1 LTLSG
6 SLEKEQLR
14 RTKMTKNTM
23 TNNYRIPADQLQ
35 NLEIDRNGRVAP
47 RLHDLEP
54 LKNTLLSVLYPGIK
68 VASVNVP
75 AEPLD
80 DYEESQVENALARL
94 VWNGIHYKLVGA
106 SGSAKK
112 GKFYFVDHKHSRA
125 IAERFQHWP
134 QAAIV
139 YFGILISPCKVMM
152 EEPEARV
159 LVVPD
164 SKLGTNDCRGWIR
177 RSLFQRLQEK
187 HDDEILSFQ
196 MERLRRERHRES
208 GGEYLDEY
216 EESVLLTDAKREI
229 AGKRLAEGRFYQFRM
244 AFANT
249 QAKGAFKIM
258 EDDVA
263 DALEAD
269 FVLPESAV
277 KPGLKIP
284 LVTYSI
290 FGLGRRFRG
299 HTVVGI
305 REVSRQLEFES
316 SYTLLEHAPEDSI
329 QLEILPQAM
338 KQVAKLSEAVGEG
351 RYEDLLEILG
361 HHPDRSLP
369 DGDGPDS
376 EAFRV
381 VEGLLLA
388 DASGEIVRHPYVNNQ
403 LNKLLARWAF
413 KAATGG
419 GFRLPAFA
427 LMDDGYLF
435 LKDGQVF
442 SGSDWI
448 PEHKAIVP
456 LTSKRGLCVRY
467 PIRMVD
473 DLLPFGNLSDEE
485 ITARLNIDLCR
496 RSCTLTDLEIREL
509 VQRQLRLEGTYVLH
523 SETAKKNGGD
533 FDFDWVCVVEEDRFA
548 RFVKDRFSRGLGQQQ
563 GKNKANKARDPW
575 FNLEHVAMK
584 ARGNHIGSITDLMTS
599 CRAAGHAELAAQLS
613 KELQNALDSLKWQV
627 QPDLTLVAEIR
638 QQIHQAPWLRHKNER
653 RVSDL
658 PLHLEVEKT
667 DRVGHLYNHVRKQI
681 EDLLINKAPIEA
693 FKALVVGEQVSREM
707 LEDCR
712 FVNRVYAA
720 MVGKIAE
727 RRVQLKEQLEKAKAE
742 WDRVRQ
748 STDKE
753 LRRQKLF
760 TVNQA
765 YGACRGDEER
775 GRYEMKAV
783 LAFIRIWAQNK
794 AENRMG
800 WLQALNR
807 IVCTGQRSSGSIL
820 FLAFPQELILKLAE
834 RTGGKPVRV
843 HVPRL
848 YDGLVRTDSSGR
860 TFLVDPLK
868 GGGQKHTFLFKYS
881 DGKILL
887 DDNKAKQDQPEAS
900 SESLAVDK
908 ADGGAVPAAIVDE
921 AAEFLPTTFSDEDSN
936 DVSWVM

>member
-1 LTLSG
+1 
-6 SLEKEQLR
+6 
-14 RTKMTKNTM
+14 MTKNTT

-80 DYEESQVENALARL
+80 DYEEAQVENALARL
-94 VWNGIHYKLVGA
+94 VWNGVHYKLVGA

-112 GKFYFVDHKHSRA
+112 GKFYFVDREHSRA

-139 YFGILISPCKVMM
+139 YFGILVSPCKVMM

-164 SKLGTNDCRGWIR
+164 RRLGTNDCRGWIR
-177 RSLFQRLQEK
+177 RSAFQRLQQK
-187 HDDEILSFQ
+187 HDDEILSYQ
-196 MERLRRERHRES
+196 IERLRREHHAGARDED
-208 GGEYLDEY
+208 LDEQQR
-216 EESVLLTDAKREI
+216 SLLLEGAKREI

-244 AFANT
+244 AFAET

-263 DALEAD
+263 DALEVD

-284 LVTYSI
+284 AVMYSI
-290 FGLGRRFRG
+290 FGPGRRFRG
-299 HTVVGI
+299 DVVVGI

-316 SYTLLEHAPEDSI
+316 SYTLVEHAPEDSI

-369 DGDGPDS
+369 GGVEPDN
-376 EAFRV
+376 EEFRV

-435 LKDGQVF
+435 LKDGQVVA
-442 SGSDWI
+442 GSDWI

-456 LTSKRGLCVRY
+456 LASKHGLCVRY

-485 ITARLNIDLCR
+485 IVAQLNNDLCR
-496 RSCTLTDLEIREL
+496 RNCTLTDSEIRDL

-533 FDFDWVCVVEEDRFA
+533 FDFDWVCVVEEDRFP

-563 GKNKANKARDPW
+563 GKNKANKAKDPW

-599 CRAAGHAELAAQLS
+599 CRAVGQEELAAQLA

-627 QPDLTLVAEIR
+627 QPDLKLVAEIR
-638 QQIHQAPWLRHKNER
+638 QQVRQAPWLRYKNER

-720 MVGKIAE
+720 MVGKMAE
-727 RRVQLKEQLEKAKAE
+727 RREQLKEQLEKAKAE
-742 WDRVRQ
+742 WETIRQ
-748 STDKE
+748 SSDKE

-760 TVNQA
+760 AMNQA

-843 HVPRL
+843 HVAKL
-848 YDGLVRTDSSGR
+848 HDGLVRTDSAGR
-860 TFLVDPLK
+860 AFLVDPLT
-868 GGGQKHTFLFKYS
+868 GGGQKHTFLFKYR

-887 DDNKAKQDQPEAS
+887 DDDKTEHAEGETSTESCAESETAEA
-900 SESLAVDK
+900 AI
-908 ADGGAVPAAIVDE
+908 PAAVVDE
-921 AAEFLPTTFSDEDSN
+921 AVEFNPGAFSDEDAS
-936 DVSWVM
+936 DAPWVM

>member
-1 LTLSG
+1 
-6 SLEKEQLR
+6 
-14 RTKMTKNTM
+14 MTKNTT
-23 TNNYRIPADQLQ
+23 TNNYSIPADQLQ

-80 DYEESQVENALARL
+80 DYEEAQVENAMARL
-94 VWNGIHYKLVGA
+94 VWNGTHYKLVGA

-112 GKFYFVDHKHSRA
+112 GKFYFVDREHSRA

-139 YFGILISPCKVMM
+139 YFGILVSPCKVMM

-164 SKLGTNDCRGWIR
+164 RKLGTNDCRGWIR
-177 RSLFQRLQEK
+177 RSVFQRLQQK
-187 HDDEILSFQ
+187 HDDEILSAQ
-196 MERLRRERHRES
+196 IERLRRERY
-208 GGEYLDEY
+208 GKAGDEDRDQT
-216 EESVLLTDAKREI
+216 EELVLLQDAKREVVV
-229 AGKRLAEGRFYQFRM
+229 KRLVEGRFYQFRM
-244 AFANT
+244 AFADT

-258 EDDVA
+258 EDDVS

-284 LVTYSI
+284 AVVYSI
-290 FGLGRRFRG
+290 FGPGRRFRG
-299 HTVVGI
+299 HTVVGV

-316 SYTLLEHAPEDSI
+316 SYTLVEHAPEDSI

-338 KQVAKLSEAVGEG
+338 KQVAKLSEAVGQG

-369 DGDGPDS
+369 EGVEPDN
-376 EAFRV
+376 EEFRV

-435 LKDGQVF
+435 LKNGQVVW
-442 SGSDWI
+442 GSDWI

-456 LTSKRGLCVRY
+456 LASKHGLCVRY

-485 ITARLNIDLCR
+485 IVVQLNNDLCR
-496 RSCTLTDLEIREL
+496 RNCTLTDSETREL

-533 FDFDWVCVVEEDRFA
+533 FDFDWVCVVEEDRFP
-548 RFVKDRFSRGLGQQQ
+548 RFVKDRFSLGLGQQQ
-563 GKNKANKARDPW
+563 GKNKANKAKDPW

-599 CRAAGHAELAAQLS
+599 CRAVGQEELAAQLA

-627 QPDLTLVAEIR
+627 QPDLKLVAEIR
-638 QQIHQAPWLRHKNER
+638 QQVRQAPWLRYKNER
-653 RVSDL
+653 RCSDL

-720 MVGKIAE
+720 MVGKIAA
-727 RRVQLKEQLEKAKAE
+727 RREQLKEELEKAKAE
-742 WDRVRQ
+742 WETIRQ
-748 STDKE
+748 SSNKE
-753 LRRQKLF
+753 LRRQTLF
-760 TVNQA
+760 AMNQA

-807 IVCTGQRSSGSIL
+807 IVCNGQRSSGSIL

-868 GGGQKHTFLFKYS
+868 GGGQKHTFLFKYR

-887 DDNKAKQDQPEAS
+887 DDDKPEQPKAETSTESCAESETVEA
-900 SESLAVDK
+900 AI
-908 ADGGAVPAAIVDE
+908 PASIVDE
-921 AAEFLPTTFSDEDSN
+921 AVEFNPGAFSDEDAN
-936 DVSWVM
+936 DASWVM

>member
-1 LTLSG
+1 
-6 SLEKEQLR
+6 
-14 RTKMTKNTM
+14 MTKNTT

-75 AEPLD
+75 TEPLD
-80 DYEESQVENALARL
+80 DYEEAQVEDAMARL
-94 VWNGIHYKLVGA
+94 VWNGTHYKLVGA

-112 GKFYFVDHKHSRA
+112 GKFYFVDREHSGA

-139 YFGILISPCKVMM
+139 YFGILVSPCKVMM
-152 EEPEARV
+152 EEPDARV

-164 SKLGTNDCRGWIR
+164 RKLGTNDCRGWIR
-177 RSLFQRLQEK
+177 RSVFRRLQQK
-187 HDDEILSFQ
+187 HDDEILSHQ
-196 MERLRRERHRES
+196 MERLRRERHPGARDED
-208 GGEYLDEY
+208 LDDKQR
-216 EESVLLTDAKREI
+216 SILLEDAKREI
-229 AGKRLAEGRFYQFRM
+229 AGKRLPEGRFYQFRM
-244 AFANT
+244 AFAET

-263 DALEAD
+263 DALEVD

-277 KPGLKIP
+277 KPGLKMP
-284 LVTYSI
+284 AVVYSI
-290 FGLGRRFRG
+290 IGPGRRFRG
-299 HTVVGI
+299 MTVTGV
-305 REVSRQLEFES
+305 REFSRQLEFES
-316 SYTLLEHAPEDSI
+316 SYTLVEHAPEDSI
-329 QLEILPQAM
+329 QLEILPLAM
-338 KQVAKLSEAVGEG
+338 KQVGKLSEAVGEG

-361 HHPDRSLP
+361 HHPDKALP
-369 DGDGPDS
+369 DGVESDS
-376 EAFRV
+376 EEFRV

-442 SGSDWI
+442 SGADWI

-456 LTSKRGLCVRY
+456 LSSKHGLCVRY

-473 DLLPFGNLSDEE
+473 DLLPFGNLSSDE
-485 ITARLNIDLCR
+485 IAAQLHSDLCR
-496 RSCTLTDLEIREL
+496 SNCTLNELETRDL
-509 VQRQLRLEGTYVLH
+509 VQRQLRLEGTYVLQ

-533 FDFDWVCVVEEDRFA
+533 FDFDWVCVVEEDRFP
-548 RFVKDRFSRGLGQQQ
+548 RFVKDRFSRGLGQQP
-563 GKNKANKARDPW
+563 GKNKASKARDPW

-599 CRAAGHAELAAQLS
+599 CRAAGHEELAAELAL
-613 KELQNALDSLKWQV
+613 ELQNALDSLKWQV
-627 QPDLTLVAEIR
+627 QPDLKLVADIR
-638 QQIHQAPWLRHKNER
+638 QQVRQAPWLRHKNER

-658 PLHLEVEKT
+658 PIHLEVENT
-667 DRVGHLYNHVRKQI
+667 DRVGYLYNHVRKQI

-693 FKALVVGEQVSREM
+693 FKALVVGEQVTREM

-727 RRVQLKEQLEKAKAE
+727 RREQVKEQLEKGRAE
-742 WDRVRQ
+742 WDTVRQ
-748 STDKE
+748 SSDKE

-760 TVNQA
+760 AMNQA
-765 YGACRGDEER
+765 YGVCHADEER
-775 GRYEMKAV
+775 GRYEMKAI

-794 AENRMG
+794 SENRMG

-807 IVCTGQRSSGSIL
+807 IVCNGQRSSGSIL

-834 RTGGKPVRV
+834 RTGGRPVRV
-843 HVPRL
+843 HIPRL

-868 GGGQKHTFLFKYS
+868 GGGQKHTFLFKYR
-881 DGKILL
+881 DGNILL
-887 DDNKAKQDQPEAS
+887 DDDKPEQIPVEAS
-900 SESLAVDK
+900 TKPCAESEIAV
-908 ADGGAVPAAIVDE
+908 AAITAATVDE
-921 AAEFLPTTFSDEDSN
+921 AVEFDPSTFTDEDAS
-936 DVSWVM
+936 DAVWVM

>member
-1 LTLSG
+1 MT
-6 SLEKEQLR
+6 
-14 RTKMTKNTM
+14 TKNTK
-23 TNNYRIPADQLQ
+23 TNRYRIPADQIQ
-35 NLEIDRNGRVAP
+35 NLEIDRNGRIAP

-54 LKNTLLSVLYPGIK
+54 LENTLLSVLYPGIK

-94 VWNGIHYKLVGA
+94 DFKGVHYKLVGA

-112 GKFYFVDHKHSRA
+112 GKFYFVDQEHSRM

-139 YFGILISPCKVMM
+139 YFGILVSPCKVMM
-152 EEPEARV
+152 EAPDSRV

-164 SKLGTNDCRGWIR
+164 RKLGTNDCRGWIR

-187 HDDEILSFQ
+187 HDDELLSLQFD
-196 MERLRRERHRES
+196 RLRRERHGTVRDED
-208 GGEYLDEY
+208 LDGQQR
-216 EESVLLTDAKREI
+216 SILLHDAKREI
-229 AGKRLAEGRFYQFRM
+229 SWKRLPEGRFYQFRM
-244 AFANT
+244 AFGNT

-258 EDDVA
+258 EDDVS

-284 LVTYSI
+284 AVMYSI
-290 FGLGRRFRG
+290 IGPGRRFAG
-299 HTVVGI
+299 NVSIGI

-316 SYTLLEHAPEDSI
+316 SYTLVEHAPEDSI

-338 KQVAKLSEAVGEG
+338 KQVARLSEAVGQG
-351 RYEDLLEILG
+351 RYEELLELLGRHPDKVSADLL
-361 HHPDRSLP
+361 DQ
-369 DGDGPDS
+369 DGS
-376 EAFRV
+376 EEFRI

-413 KAATGG
+413 KTATGG

-435 LKDGQVF
+435 LKEGQMF

-448 PEHKAIVP
+448 PEHRAIVP
-456 LTSKRGLCVRY
+456 LASKSGLCVRY

-473 DLLPFGNLSDEE
+473 DLLPFGNLSDDE
-485 ITARLNIDLCR
+485 ILAELNKDLCR
-496 RSCTLTDLEIREL
+496 ASCTLSDAEVRDL
-509 VQRQLRLEGTYVLH
+509 VARQLRLEGTYVLH

-533 FDFDWVCVVEEDRFA
+533 YDFDWICVVEQDRFPRFVEDRFA
-548 RFVKDRFSRGLGQQQ
+548 RGLGAQQ

-599 CRAAGHAELAAQLS
+599 CRAAGRGDLAQQLAV
-613 KELQNALDSLKWQV
+613 ELQNALDSLKWQV
-627 QPDLTLVAEIR
+627 EPDLKSVAEVR
-638 QQIHQAPWLRHKNER
+638 QQIRQAPWLRYKNER

-658 PLHLEVEKT
+658 PLHVETEKT

-681 EDLLINKAPIEA
+681 EDLLTNKAPIEA
-693 FKALVVGEQVSREM
+693 FKALVVGEDVTRQM

-712 FVNRVYAA
+712 FINRAYAA

-727 RRVQLKEQLEKAKAE
+727 RRELLKKQLEKAKAE
-742 WDRVRQ
+742 WEAVRQ
-748 STDKE
+748 SSDKE

-760 TVNQA
+760 ASNQA
-765 YGACRGDEER
+765 HGACRGDEER
-775 GRYEMKAV
+775 GKYEMKAV
-783 LAFIRIWAQNK
+783 LALIRIWAQNK
-794 AENRMG
+794 TEHRAA

-807 IVCTGQRSSGSIL
+807 VVCAGERSTGSIL

-834 RTGGKPVRV
+834 RTGGKAVRV

-848 YDGLVRTDSSGR
+848 YEGFVRIDDQGR

-868 GGGQKHTFLFKYS
+868 NGGQKHTFLFKYA

-887 DDNKAKQDQPEAS
+887 DDDKSEQAQAETSEAAAEQSGTAAK
-900 SESLAVDK
+900 
-908 ADGGAVPAAIVDE
+908 VPVPDE
-921 AAEFLPTTFSDEDSN
+921 ALEFPSIPLDEDGAEIP
-936 DVSWVM
+936 WVM

>member
-1 LTLSG
+1 
-6 SLEKEQLR
+6 
-14 RTKMTKNTM
+14 MTKNTT

-35 NLEIDRNGRVAP
+35 NLEIDRNGRVTP

-80 DYEESQVENALARL
+80 DYEEAQVENALARL

-112 GKFYFVDHKHSRA
+112 GKFYFVDREHSRA

-139 YFGILISPCKVMM
+139 YFGILVSPCKVMM
-152 EEPEARV
+152 EEREARV

-164 SKLGTNDCRGWIR
+164 RKLGTNDCRGWIR
-177 RSLFQRLQEK
+177 RSVFRRLQQK
-187 HDDEILSFQ
+187 HDDEILSAQ
-196 MERLRRERHRES
+196 VERLRRERYGKAS
-208 GGEYLDEY
+208 DENQNHA
-216 EESVLLTDAKREI
+216 EESVLLQDAKREV
-229 AGKRLAEGRFYQFRM
+229 AGKSLAEGRFYQFRM
-244 AFANT
+244 AFADT

-258 EDDVA
+258 EDDVS

-284 LVTYSI
+284 AVMYSI
-290 FGLGRRFRG
+290 FGPGRRFRG
-299 HTVVGI
+299 DTVTGI

-316 SYTLLEHAPEDSI
+316 SYTLVEHAPEDSI

-369 DGDGPDS
+369 DGAEPDS
-376 EAFRV
+376 EEFRV

-413 KAATGG
+413 KAATSG

-435 LKDGQVF
+435 LKDGQVV
-442 SGSDWI
+442 SGADWI

-456 LTSKRGLCVRY
+456 LASKHGLCVRY

-473 DLLPFGNLSDEE
+473 DLLPFGNLADDE
-485 ITARLNIDLCR
+485 ILTQLNNDLCR
-496 RSCTLTDLEIREL
+496 RNCTLTDSETREL

-533 FDFDWVCVVEEDRFA
+533 FDFDWVCVVEEDRFP

-563 GKNKANKARDPW
+563 GKNKANKAKDPW

-599 CRAAGHAELAAQLS
+599 CRAVGQEELAAQLA

-627 QPDLTLVAEIR
+627 QPDLKLVAEIR
-638 QQIHQAPWLRHKNER
+638 QQVRQAPWLRYKNER

-727 RRVQLKEQLEKAKAE
+727 RREQLKEQLEKARAE
-742 WDRVRQ
+742 WETIRQ
-748 STDKE
+748 SSDKE

-760 TVNQA
+760 AMNQA

-783 LAFIRIWAQNK
+783 LAFIRIWAQDK

-843 HVPRL
+843 HVPKL
-848 YDGLVRTDSSGR
+848 HDGLVRTDSAGR
-860 TFLVDPLK
+860 AFLVDPLK
-868 GGGQKHTFLFKYS
+868 GGGQKHTFLFKYR

-887 DDNKAKQDQPEAS
+887 DDDKPEQAKGETL
-900 SESLAVDK
+900 SESCAESET
-908 ADGGAVPAAIVDE
+908 AGAAIQAANVDE
-921 AAEFLPTTFSDEDSN
+921 AVEFNPGAFGDEDAS
-936 DVSWVM
+936 DAPWVM

>member
-1 LTLSG
+1 
-6 SLEKEQLR
+6 
-14 RTKMTKNTM
+14 
-23 TNNYRIPADQLQ
+23 
-35 NLEIDRNGRVAP
+35 
-47 RLHDLEP
+47 
-54 LKNTLLSVLYPGIK
+54 
-68 VASVNVP
+68 
-75 AEPLD
+75 
-80 DYEESQVENALARL
+80 
-94 VWNGIHYKLVGA
+94 
-106 SGSAKK
+106 
-112 GKFYFVDHKHSRA
+112 
-125 IAERFQHWP
+125 
-134 QAAIV
+134 
-139 YFGILISPCKVMM
+139 
-152 EEPEARV
+152 
-159 LVVPD
+159 
-164 SKLGTNDCRGWIR
+164 
-177 RSLFQRLQEK
+177 
-187 HDDEILSFQ
+187 
-196 MERLRRERHRES
+196 
-208 GGEYLDEY
+208 
-216 EESVLLTDAKREI
+216 
-229 AGKRLAEGRFYQFRM
+229 
-244 AFANT
+244 
-249 QAKGAFKIM
+249 
-258 EDDVA
+258 
-263 DALEAD
+263 
-269 FVLPESAV
+269 LPESAV

-284 LVTYSI
+284 AVMYSI
-290 FGLGRRFRG
+290 FGPGRRFRG
-299 HTVVGI
+299 HIAIGI

-316 SYTLLEHAPEDSI
+316 SYTLVEHAPEDSI

-361 HHPDRSLP
+361 HHPDKSLP
-369 DGDGPDS
+369 DGVEPGVAPNN
-376 EAFRV
+376 EEFRV

-456 LTSKRGLCVRY
+456 LASKCGLCVRY

-473 DLLPFGNLSDEE
+473 DLLPFGNLADDE
-485 ITARLNIDLCR
+485 ITAQLNSDLWR
-496 RSCTLTDLEIREL
+496 KNCTLTHSDIRDLVR
-509 VQRQLRLEGTYVLH
+509 RQLLLEGTYVLH

-533 FDFDWVCVVEEDRFA
+533 FDFDWVCVVEEDRFP

-599 CRAAGHAELAAQLS
+599 CRAAGHEELAADLAL
-613 KELQNALDSLKWQV
+613 ELQKALDSLKWQV
-627 QPDLTLVAEIR
+627 QPDLKLVAEIR
-638 QQIHQAPWLRHKNER
+638 QQVRQAPWLRYKNER

-658 PLHLEVEKT
+658 PLHVEVEKT

-693 FKALVVGEQVSREM
+693 FKALVVGEQVTREM

-727 RRVQLKEQLEKAKAE
+727 RREQLKEQLEKAKAE
-742 WDRVRQ
+742 WDTVRQ

-760 TVNQA
+760 ALNQA
-765 YGACRGDEER
+765 HGACRADEER
-775 GRYEMKAV
+775 GRYEMKAI

-843 HVPRL
+843 HIPRL
-848 YDGLVRTDSSGR
+848 YDGLVRTDSSCR

-868 GGGQKHTFLFKYS
+868 GGGQKHTFLFKYK

-887 DDNKAKQDQPEAS
+887 DDDKPEQAQAEPS
-900 SESLAVDK
+900 SEPRAETDI
-908 ADGGAVPAAIVDE
+908 AAEHAIPAATIDE
-921 AAEFLPTTFSDEDSN
+921 AVEFNPGAFSDED
-936 DVSWVM
+936 VSDAPWVM

>member
-1 LTLSG
+1 
-6 SLEKEQLR
+6 
-14 RTKMTKNTM
+14 MTKNTT

-68 VASVNVP
+68 VAGVNVP

-80 DYEESQVENALARL
+80 DYEEAQVENALARL
-94 VWNGIHYKLVGA
+94 VWNGVHYKLVGA

-112 GKFYFVDHKHSRA
+112 GKFYFVDREHSRS

-139 YFGILISPCKVMM
+139 YFAILVSPCKVMM
-152 EEPEARV
+152 EEPEVRI

-164 SKLGTNDCRGWIR
+164 RKLGTNDCRGWIR
-177 RSLFQRLQEK
+177 RSMFQRLQQK
-187 HDDEILSFQ
+187 HDDEILSAQ
-196 MERLRRERHRES
+196 VERLRRERYGKAS
-208 GGEYLDEY
+208 DENRDQA
-216 EESVLLTDAKREI
+216 EESILLQDAKREI
-229 AGKRLAEGRFYQFRM
+229 VGKRLAEGRFYQFRM
-244 AFANT
+244 AFADT
-249 QAKGAFKIM
+249 QAKGAFKTM
-258 EDDVA
+258 EDDVS
-263 DALEAD
+263 DVLEAD

-284 LVTYSI
+284 AVMYSI
-290 FGLGRRFRG
+290 FGPGRRFRG
-299 HTVVGI
+299 DVVVGI

-316 SYTLLEHAPEDSI
+316 SYTLVEHAPEDSI

-338 KQVAKLSEAVGEG
+338 KQVAKLSKAVGEG

-361 HHPDRSLP
+361 HHPDRSQP
-369 DGDGPDS
+369 DGVEPDS
-376 EAFRV
+376 EEFRV

-413 KAATGG
+413 KAATSG
-419 GFRLPAFA
+419 GFLLPAFA

-456 LTSKRGLCVRY
+456 LVSKHGLCVRY

-485 ITARLNIDLCR
+485 IVVYLNNDLCR
-496 RSCTLTDLEIREL
+496 CNCTLTDSEIREL
-509 VQRQLRLEGTYVLH
+509 VHRQLRLEGTYVLH

-533 FDFDWVCVVEEDRFA
+533 FDFDWVCVVEEDRFP
-548 RFVKDRFSRGLGQQQ
+548 RFVKDRFSRGLGQQL
-563 GKNKANKARDPW
+563 GKNKASKAKDPW

-599 CRAAGHAELAAQLS
+599 CRAVGQEELAAQLA

-627 QPDLTLVAEIR
+627 QPDLKLVAEIR
-638 QQIHQAPWLRHKNER
+638 QKVRQAPWLRYKNER
-653 RVSDL
+653 RCSDL

-693 FKALVVGEQVSREM
+693 FKALVVGERVSREM

-720 MVGKIAE
+720 MVGKIAA
-727 RRVQLKEQLEKAKAE
+727 RREQLKEKLGKAKAE
-742 WDRVRQ
+742 WDTVRQ
-748 STDKE
+748 SSDKE
-753 LRRQKLF
+753 LRRQMLF
-760 TVNQA
+760 AMNQA

-820 FLAFPQELILKLAE
+820 FLAFPQELIMKLAE

-848 YDGLVRTDSSGR
+848 YDGFVRTDSSGR

-868 GGGQKHTFLFKYS
+868 GGGQKHTFLFKYL

-887 DDNKAKQDQPEAS
+887 DDDKTEQPKGETSTESCTESETAEA
-900 SESLAVDK
+900 AI
-908 ADGGAVPAAIVDE
+908 PAAVADE
-921 AAEFLPTTFSDEDSN
+921 AMEFNPGAFSDEDAS
-936 DVSWVM
+936 DAPWVM

>member
-1 LTLSG
+1 
-6 SLEKEQLR
+6 
-14 RTKMTKNTM
+14 MTKNKT
-23 TNNYRIPADQLQ
+23 TNNYRISADQIQ

-75 AEPLD
+75 TEPLD
-80 DYEESQVENALARL
+80 DFEESQVENALARL
-94 VWNGIHYKLVGA
+94 VWNGIQYKLVGA

-112 GKFYFVDHKHSRA
+112 GKFYFVDHEHSRG

-139 YFGILISPCKVMM
+139 YFGILVSPCKVMI
-152 EEPEARV
+152 EEPETRV
-159 LVVPD
+159 LVVAD
-164 SKLGTNDCRGWIR
+164 RKLGTNDCRGWIR
-177 RSLFQRLQEK
+177 RSVFQRLQEK
-187 HDDEILSFQ
+187 HDDELFSAQ
-196 MERLRRERHRES
+196 VERLRRERRGRTEKGLES
-208 GGEYLDEY
+208 DE
-216 EESVLLTDAKREI
+216 EMALLADAKQEI
-229 AGKRLAEGRFYQFRM
+229 SAKRLPEGRFYQFRM
-244 AFANT
+244 SFANT

-258 EDDVA
+258 EDEVA
-263 DALEAD
+263 DALETD

-277 KPGLKIP
+277 KPGLKVP
-284 LVTYSI
+284 AVTYST
-290 FGLGRRFRG
+290 FGPGKRFRG
-299 HTVVGI
+299 HGVIGI
-305 REVSRQLEFES
+305 REVSHQLEFES
-316 SYTLLEHAPEDSI
+316 SYTLIEHAPEDSVR
-329 QLEILPQAM
+329 LEILPLAM

-351 RYEDLLEILG
+351 RYEELLEILG
-361 HHPDRSLP
+361 HHPDKLQT
-369 DGDGPDS
+369 DGCETEG
-376 EAFRV
+376 EFRV

-388 DASGEIVRHPYVNNQ
+388 DASGQIVRHPYVNNQ

-435 LKDGQVF
+435 QKDGQVF

-456 LTSKRGLCVRY
+456 LASKCGLCVRY
-467 PIRMVD
+467 PIRMSD
-473 DLLPFGNLSDEE
+473 DLLPFGNLSDDE
-485 ITARLNIDLCR
+485 IVDQLNKDLCR
-496 RSCTLTDLEIREL
+496 IQCALTNPEVRLL
-509 VQRQLRLEGTYVLH
+509 VERQLRLEGTYVLH

-533 FDFDWVCVVEEDRFA
+533 FDFDWICVVEEDRFP
-548 RFVKDRFSRGLGQQQ
+548 RFVKSRFSLGLGEQQ
-563 GKNKANKARDPW
+563 GKNKASKACDPW

-599 CRAAGHAELAAQLS
+599 CRAVGREDLARQLA

-627 QPDLTLVAEIR
+627 QPDLKLVAEIR
-638 QQIHQAPWLRHKNER
+638 REVRQAPWLRYKNER

-658 PLHLEVEKT
+658 PLHLEVDDT

-681 EDLLINKAPIEA
+681 DDLLTNKAPIEA
-693 FKALVVGEQVSREM
+693 FKGLVMGEQVTREM

-712 FVNRVYAA
+712 FINRVYAA

-727 RRVQLKEQLEKAKAE
+727 RQSQLKQQLEKVKAD
-742 WDRVRQ
+742 WDLVRQ
-748 STDKE
+748 SSDKQ

-760 TVNQA
+760 ALNQA
-765 YGACRGDEER
+765 YGVCRSDEER

-794 AENRMG
+794 EENRMG

-807 IVCTGQRSSGSIL
+807 IVCNGQRSSGSIL
-820 FLAFPQELILKLAE
+820 FLSFPQELIVKLAE
-834 RTGGKPVRV
+834 RTGGKAVRV
-843 HVPRL
+843 QVPRL
-848 YDGLVRTDSSGR
+848 YEGLVRTDSEGR
-860 TFLVDPLK
+860 AFLVDALK
-868 GGGQKHTFLFKYS
+868 GGGEKHTFLFKYA

-887 DDNKAKQDQPEAS
+887 DDEKTEQDLTAATRTIVSKETV
-900 SESLAVDK
+900 ESDRSQA
-908 ADGGAVPAAIVDE
+908 VDE
-921 AAEFLPTTFSDEDSN
+921 AVEFNPAVFGDDEAN
-936 DVSWVM
+936 DMPWVM

>member
-1 LTLSG
+1 
-6 SLEKEQLR
+6 
-14 RTKMTKNTM
+14 MTKNT

-68 VASVNVP
+68 VASVTVP
-75 AEPLD
+75 TEPLD
-80 DYEESQVENALARL
+80 DYEEAQVENAMARL

-112 GKFYFVDHKHSRA
+112 GKFYFVDREHSGA

-139 YFGILISPCKVMM
+139 YFGILVSPCKVMM
-152 EEPEARV
+152 EESDSRV

-164 SKLGTNDCRGWIR
+164 RKLGTNDCRGWIR
-177 RSLFQRLQEK
+177 RSVFRRLQQK
-187 HDDEILSFQ
+187 HDDEILSCQ
-196 MERLRRERHRES
+196 MERLRRERHAGARDED
-208 GGEYLDEY
+208 LDEKQRL
-216 EESVLLTDAKREI
+216 VLCEDANREI
-229 AGKRLAEGRFYQFRM
+229 AGKRLPEGRFYQFRM
-244 AFANT
+244 AFAET

-263 DALEAD
+263 DALEVD

-284 LVTYSI
+284 AVMYSI
-290 FGLGRRFRG
+290 FGPGRRFRG
-299 HTVVGI
+299 QTLTGV

-316 SYTLLEHAPEDSI
+316 SYTLVEHAPDDSI
-329 QLEILPQAM
+329 QLEILPLAM
-338 KQVAKLSEAVGEG
+338 KQVGKLSEAVGEG
-351 RYEDLLEILG
+351 RYEDLLEVLG

-369 DGDGPDS
+369 DGVEP
-376 EAFRV
+376 ENEEFRV

-442 SGSDWI
+442 SGADWI
-448 PEHKAIVP
+448 PEHQAIVP
-456 LTSKRGLCVRY
+456 LASKRGLCVRY

-473 DLLPFGNLSDEE
+473 DLLPFGNLSDDE
-485 ITARLNIDLCR
+485 IAAQLNNDLCR
-496 RSCTLTDLEIREL
+496 KDCTLTDPETRDL

-533 FDFDWVCVVEEDRFA
+533 FDFDWVCVVEEDRFP

-563 GKNKANKARDPW
+563 GKNKAGKARDPW

-599 CRAAGHAELAAQLS
+599 CRAAGHEELAADLAL
-613 KELQNALDSLKWQV
+613 ELQKALDSLKWQV
-627 QPDLTLVAEIR
+627 QPDLKLVAEVR
-638 QQIHQAPWLRHKNER
+638 QQVHQAPWLRYKNER

-658 PLHLEVEKT
+658 PIHLEVEST

-693 FKALVVGEQVSREM
+693 FKALVVGEQVTREM

-727 RRVQLKEQLEKAKAE
+727 RREQLKEQLEKAKAD
-742 WDRVRQ
+742 WDSVRQ
-748 STDKE
+748 TVDKE

-760 TVNQA
+760 AMNQA
-765 YGACRGDEER
+765 HGICRADEER
-775 GRYEMKAV
+775 GRYEMKAI

-794 AENRMG
+794 TENRMG

-843 HVPRL
+843 HIPRL

-868 GGGQKHTFLFKYS
+868 GGGQKHTFLFKYK

-887 DDNKAKQDQPEAS
+887 DDDKSEQILVETSTEPCAEPEAV
-900 SESLAVDK
+900 E
-908 ADGGAVPAAIVDE
+908 AAITAGTVDE
-921 AAEFLPTTFSDEDSN
+921 AVEFNPAAFSDEDAS
-936 DVSWVM
+936 DAAWVM

>member
-1 LTLSG
+1 
-6 SLEKEQLR
+6 
-14 RTKMTKNTM
+14 MTKNTT

-75 AEPLD
+75 TEPLD
-80 DYEESQVENALARL
+80 DYEEAQVENALARL
-94 VWNGIHYKLVGA
+94 VWNGVHYKLVGA

-112 GKFYFVDHKHSRA
+112 GKFYFVDREHSRA

-139 YFGILISPCKVMM
+139 YFGILVSPCKVMM
-152 EEPEARV
+152 EEPESRV

-164 SKLGTNDCRGWIR
+164 RRLGTNDCRGWIR
-177 RSLFQRLQEK
+177 RSVFRHLQQK
-187 HDDEILSFQ
+187 HDDEILSYQ
-196 MERLRRERHRES
+196 IERLRRERHA
-208 GGEYLDEY
+208 GALDEDLD
-216 EESVLLTDAKREI
+216 EKQRSLLLEDAKREI

-244 AFANT
+244 AFADT

-263 DALEAD
+263 DALEVD

-284 LVTYSI
+284 AVMYSI
-290 FGLGRRFRG
+290 FGPGRRFRG
-299 HTVVGI
+299 DVVVGI

-316 SYTLLEHAPEDSI
+316 SYTLVEHAPEDSI
-329 QLEILPQAM
+329 QLEVLPQAM
-338 KQVAKLSEAVGEG
+338 KQVAKLSEAVGQG

-361 HHPDRSLP
+361 HHPDKSLP
-369 DGDGPDS
+369 DGVEPDN
-376 EAFRV
+376 EEFRV

-435 LKDGQVF
+435 LKDGQVV

-456 LTSKRGLCVRY
+456 LASKHGLCVRY

-485 ITARLNIDLCR
+485 IVAQLNTDLCR
-496 RSCTLTDLEIREL
+496 RNCTLTDSEIREL

-533 FDFDWVCVVEEDRFA
+533 FDFDWICVVEEDRFP

-563 GKNKANKARDPW
+563 GKNKANKAKDPW

-599 CRAAGHAELAAQLS
+599 CRAVGQEELAAQLA

-627 QPDLTLVAEIR
+627 QPDLKLVAEIR
-638 QQIHQAPWLRHKNER
+638 QQVRQAPWLRYKNER
-653 RVSDL
+653 RCSDL

-720 MVGKIAE
+720 MVGKIAA
-727 RRVQLKEQLEKAKAE
+727 RREQLKEQLEKAKAE
-742 WDRVRQ
+742 WETIRQ
-748 STDKE
+748 SSDKA

-760 TVNQA
+760 AMNQA

-848 YDGLVRTDSSGR
+848 YDGLVRTDSFGR

-868 GGGQKHTFLFKYS
+868 GGGQKHTFLFKYR
-881 DGKILL
+881 DGNILL
-887 DDNKAKQDQPEAS
+887 DDDKPEQPKLETSTESCAE
-900 SESLAVDK
+900 SETAE
-908 ADGGAVPAAIVDE
+908 GAIPAAIVDE
-921 AAEFLPTTFSDEDSN
+921 AMEFNPGAFSDEDAN
-936 DVSWVM
+936 DASWVM

>member
-1 LTLSG
+1 
-6 SLEKEQLR
+6 
-14 RTKMTKNTM
+14 MTKNMT

-94 VWNGIHYKLVGA
+94 AMNGVHYKLVGA

-112 GKFYFVDHKHSRA
+112 GKFYFVDREHSRA
-125 IAERFQHWP
+125 IAERFQRWP

-139 YFGILISPCKVMM
+139 YFGILVSPCKVMM
-152 EEPEARV
+152 EEPGVRV

-164 SKLGTNDCRGWIR
+164 RKLGTNDCRGWIR
-177 RSLFQRLQEK
+177 RSMFQRLQQK
-187 HDDEILSFQ
+187 HDDEILSAQ
-196 MERLRRERHRES
+196 VERLRRERYGKAS
-208 GGEYLDEY
+208 DGSQDQA
-216 EESVLLTDAKREI
+216 EEMVLLRDAKREV
-229 AGKRLAEGRFYQFRM
+229 AGKRLAEGRFYQFRL
-244 AFANT
+244 AFADT
-249 QAKGAFKIM
+249 QAQGAFKIM
-258 EDDVA
+258 EDDVS

-269 FVLPESAV
+269 LVLPESAV
-277 KPGLKIP
+277 KPGLKVPAVI
-284 LVTYSI
+284 YSL
-290 FGLGRRFRG
+290 FGPGRRFRG
-299 HTVVGI
+299 DVVVGI

-316 SYTLLEHAPEDSI
+316 SYTLVEHAPEDSI

-338 KQVAKLSEAVGEG
+338 KQVAKLSEAMGEG

-369 DGDGPDS
+369 DGVEPDG
-376 EAFRV
+376 EEFRV

-435 LKDGQVF
+435 LKDGLVF

-456 LTSKRGLCVRY
+456 LASKHGLCVRY
-467 PIRMVD
+467 PIRMAD
-473 DLLPFGNLSDEE
+473 DLLPFGSLSEEE
-485 ITARLNIDLCR
+485 IVAHLNNDLCR
-496 RSCTLTDLEIREL
+496 NNSALTDSEIRGL

-533 FDFDWVCVVEEDRFA
+533 FDFDWVCVVEEDRFP
-548 RFVKDRFSRGLGQQQ
+548 RFVKNRFSRGLGQQQ
-563 GKNKANKARDPW
+563 GKNKANKAKDPW

-599 CRAAGHAELAAQLS
+599 CRALGQQELAARLA

-627 QPDLTLVAEIR
+627 QPDLKLIAEIR
-638 QQIHQAPWLRHKNER
+638 QQVRQAPWLRYKNER

-693 FKALVVGEQVSREM
+693 FKGLVVGEQVTREM

-720 MVGKIAE
+720 MVGKIAT
-727 RRVQLKEQLEKAKAE
+727 RREQLKEQLERTKAE
-742 WDRVRQ
+742 WETVRQ
-748 STDKE
+748 SSDKE

-760 TVNQA
+760 AMNQA
-765 YGACRGDEER
+765 YGECRGDEER

-794 AENRMG
+794 AANRMG

-820 FLAFPQELILKLAE
+820 FLAFPQELILKLAD

-848 YDGLVRTDSSGR
+848 FDGFVRTDSSGR

-868 GGGQKHTFLFKYS
+868 GGGQKHTFLFKYL
-881 DGKILL
+881 DGEILL
-887 DDNKAKQDQPEAS
+887 DDDKTEQPKAETSTEACA
-900 SESLAVDK
+900 ESKTAE
-908 ADGGAVPAAIVDE
+908 AAIAAAVLDE
-921 AAEFLPTTFSDEDSN
+921 AVEFNPGAFSDEDAS

>member
-1 LTLSG
+1 MT
-6 SLEKEQLR
+6 
-14 RTKMTKNTM
+14 TKNTK
-23 TNNYRIPADQLQ
+23 TNRYRIPADQIQ
-35 NLEIDRNGRVAP
+35 NLEIDRNGRIAP

-54 LKNTLLSVLYPGIK
+54 LENTLLSVLYPGIK

-94 VWNGIHYKLVGA
+94 VFKGVHYKLVGA

-112 GKFYFVDHKHSRA
+112 GKFYFVDQEHSRA

-139 YFGILISPCKVMM
+139 YFGILVSPCKVMM
-152 EEPEARV
+152 EAPDSRV

-164 SKLGTNDCRGWIR
+164 RTLGTNDCRGWIR

-187 HDDEILSFQ
+187 HDEELLALQID
-196 MERLRRERHRES
+196 RLRRERHGTVRDED
-208 GGEYLDEY
+208 LDEQ
-216 EESVLLTDAKREI
+216 ERSILLRDAKREI
-229 AGKRLAEGRFYQFRM
+229 SGKRMPEGRFYQFRM
-244 AFANT
+244 AFSNT

-258 EDDVA
+258 EDDVS

-277 KPGLKIP
+277 KPGLKMP
-284 LVTYSI
+284 AVMYSI
-290 FGLGRRFRG
+290 IGPGRRFAG
-299 HTVVGI
+299 NVMVGI

-316 SYTLLEHAPEDSI
+316 SYTLVEHAPEDSI

-338 KQVAKLSEAVGEG
+338 KQVARLSEAVGQG
-351 RYEDLLEILG
+351 RYEELLELLGRHPDKVSADLL
-361 HHPDRSLP
+361 DQ
-369 DGDGPDS
+369 DGN
-376 EAFRV
+376 EEFRV

-413 KAATGG
+413 KTATGG

-435 LKDGQVF
+435 LKDGHVF

-448 PEHKAIVP
+448 PEHTAIVP
-456 LTSKRGLCVRY
+456 LASKHGLCVRY

-473 DLLPFGNLSDEE
+473 DLLPFGNMPADE
-485 ITARLNIDLCR
+485 IVSQLNAELNKDLCL
-496 RSCTLTDLEIREL
+496 SNCTLTDTEVRDL
-509 VQRQLRLEGTYVLH
+509 VARQLRLEGTYVLH

-533 FDFDWVCVVEEDRFA
+533 YDFDWICVVEEDRFP
-548 RFVKDRFSRGLGQQQ
+548 RFVKDRFARGLGQQQ

-599 CRAAGHAELAAQLS
+599 CRAAGRDDLAQQLAV
-613 KELQNALDSLKWQV
+613 ELQNALDSLKWQV
-627 QPDLTLVAEIR
+627 QPDLKLVAEVR
-638 QQIHQAPWLRHKNER
+638 QQIRQAPWLRCKNER

-658 PLHLEVEKT
+658 PLHVETEKT

-681 EDLLINKAPIEA
+681 EDLLTNKAPIEA
-693 FKALVVGEQVSREM
+693 FKALVVGEDVTRQM

-712 FVNRVYAA
+712 FINRVYAA

-727 RRVQLKEQLEKAKAE
+727 RRELLKKQLEKARAE
-742 WDRVRQ
+742 WEAVRQ
-748 STDKE
+748 SSDKE

-760 TVNQA
+760 ASNQA
-765 YGACRGDEER
+765 HGACRADEER
-775 GRYEMKAV
+775 GKYEMKAI
-783 LAFIRIWAQNK
+783 LALIRIWAQNK
-794 AENRMG
+794 TENRAA

-807 IVCTGQRSSGSIL
+807 VVCTGERSTGSIL

-834 RTGGKPVRV
+834 RTGGKAVRV
-843 HVPRL
+843 HIPRL
-848 YDGLVRTDSSGR
+848 YEGFVRIDDQGR

-868 GGGQKHTFLFKYS
+868 NGGQKHTFLFKYA

-887 DDNKAKQDQPEAS
+887 DDDKSEQTQAVTSEAAAEQ
-900 SESLAVDK
+900 SEATAQAAVPDE
-908 ADGGAVPAAIVDE
+908 AVEFPSITLDEDGGEVP
-921 AAEFLPTTFSDEDSN
+921 
-936 DVSWVM
+936 WVM

>member
-1 LTLSG
+1 
-6 SLEKEQLR
+6 
-14 RTKMTKNTM
+14 MTKNTT

-80 DYEESQVENALARL
+80 DYEEAQVENALARL

-112 GKFYFVDHKHSRA
+112 GKFYFVDREHSKA

-139 YFGILISPCKVMM
+139 YFGILVSPCKVMM

-164 SKLGTNDCRGWIR
+164 RKLGTNDCRGWIR
-177 RSLFQRLQEK
+177 RSVFQRLQQE
-187 HDDEILSFQ
+187 HDDEILSAQ
-196 MERLRRERHRES
+196 VERLRRERYGKAS
-208 GGEYLDEY
+208 DENQDHA
-216 EESVLLTDAKREI
+216 EESVLLQDAKREV
-229 AGKRLAEGRFYQFRM
+229 AGKRLAGGRFYQFRM
-244 AFANT
+244 AFADT

-258 EDDVA
+258 EDDVS

-284 LVTYSI
+284 AVMYSI
-290 FGLGRRFRG
+290 FGPGRRFRG
-299 HTVVGI
+299 LTVVGV

-316 SYTLLEHAPEDSI
+316 SYTLVEHAPEDSI

-338 KQVAKLSEAVGEG
+338 KQVAKLSDAVGEG

-361 HHPDRSLP
+361 HHPGWSTP
-369 DGDGPDS
+369 DGVEPDN
-376 EAFRV
+376 EEFRV

-435 LKDGQVF
+435 LKDGQVV

-456 LTSKRGLCVRY
+456 LASKRGLCVRY

-473 DLLPFGNLSDEE
+473 DLLPFGNLADGE
-485 ITARLNIDLCR
+485 IVAQLNNDLCR
-496 RSCTLTDLEIREL
+496 RNCTLTDSEIREL

-523 SETAKKNGGD
+523 SDTAKKNGGD
-533 FDFDWVCVVEEDRFA
+533 FDFDWVCVVEEDRFP

-563 GKNKANKARDPW
+563 GKNKANKAKDPW

-599 CRAAGHAELAAQLS
+599 CRAVGQEELAAQLA

-627 QPDLTLVAEIR
+627 QPDLKLVAEIR
-638 QQIHQAPWLRHKNER
+638 QQVRQAPWLRYKNER

-727 RRVQLKEQLEKAKAE
+727 RREQLKEQLEKAKAE
-742 WDRVRQ
+742 WETIRQ
-748 STDKE
+748 SSDKE

-760 TVNQA
+760 AMNQA

-843 HVPRL
+843 HVPKL
-848 YDGLVRTDSSGR
+848 HDGLVRTDSAGR
-860 TFLVDPLK
+860 AFLVDPLK
-868 GGGQKHTFLFKYS
+868 GGGQKHTFLFKYR

-887 DDNKAKQDQPEAS
+887 DDDKPEQAKGEIL
-900 SESLAVDK
+900 SESCAESET
-908 ADGGAVPAAIVDE
+908 AEAAIQAANVDE
-921 AAEFLPTTFSDEDSN
+921 AVEFNPGAFSDEDAS
-936 DVSWVM
+936 DAPWVM

>member
-1 LTLSG
+1 
-6 SLEKEQLR
+6 
-14 RTKMTKNTM
+14 MTKNTT

-94 VWNGIHYKLVGA
+94 VWNGVHYKLVGA

-112 GKFYFVDHKHSRA
+112 GKFYFVDREHSRA

-139 YFGILISPCKVMM
+139 YFGILVSPCKVMM

-164 SKLGTNDCRGWIR
+164 RKLGTNDCRGWIR
-177 RSLFQRLQEK
+177 RSMFQRLQQK
-187 HDDEILSFQ
+187 HDDEILSAQ
-196 MERLRRERHRES
+196 VERLRRERY
-208 GGEYLDEY
+208 GKANGENPDKAG
-216 EESVLLTDAKREI
+216 ESVLLRDAKREV

-244 AFANT
+244 AFADT

-258 EDDVA
+258 QDDA
-263 DALEAD
+263 SDALEAD

-277 KPGLKIP
+277 KPGLKMP
-284 LVTYSI
+284 AVMYSI
-290 FGLGRRFRG
+290 FGPGRRFRG
-299 HTVVGI
+299 DVVVGI

-316 SYTLLEHAPEDSI
+316 SYTLVEHAPEDSI

-369 DGDGPDS
+369 DGVEPDS
-376 EAFRV
+376 EEFRV

-427 LMDDGYLF
+427 LMDDGYLL

-456 LTSKRGLCVRY
+456 LASKHGLCVRY

-473 DLLPFGNLSDEE
+473 DLLPFANLSDEE
-485 ITARLNIDLCR
+485 IASQLNNDLCR
-496 RSCTLTDLEIREL
+496 NNCTLTDSKIREL
-509 VQRQLRLEGTYVLH
+509 VQCQLRLEGTYVLH

-533 FDFDWVCVVEEDRFA
+533 FDFDWVCVVEEDRFP

-563 GKNKANKARDPW
+563 GKNKANKAKDPW

-599 CRAAGHAELAAQLS
+599 CRAVGQEELAAQLA

-627 QPDLTLVAEIR
+627 QPDLKLVAEIR
-638 QQIHQAPWLRHKNER
+638 QQVRQAPWLRYKNER
-653 RVSDL
+653 RCSDL

-720 MVGKIAE
+720 MIGKITE
-727 RRVQLKEQLEKAKAE
+727 RREQLKEQLEKAKAE
-742 WDRVRQ
+742 WDAVRQ
-748 STDKE
+748 SSDKE
-753 LRRQKLF
+753 LRRQMLF
-760 TVNQA
+760 AMNQA
-765 YGACRGDEER
+765 YGTCRGDEER
-775 GRYEMKAV
+775 GKYEMKAV
-783 LAFIRIWAQNK
+783 LALIRIWAQNK

-820 FLAFPQELILKLAE
+820 FLAFPQEIILKLAE

-848 YDGLVRTDSSGR
+848 YDGLVRTDSCGR

-868 GGGQKHTFLFKYS
+868 GGGQKHTFLFKYV

-887 DDNKAKQDQPEAS
+887 DDDKTEQPKGETSTESCAESETVEA
-900 SESLAVDK
+900 AI
-908 ADGGAVPAAIVDE
+908 PAAVADE
-921 AAEFLPTTFSDEDSN
+921 AVEFNPGAFSEEDAN

>member
-1 LTLSG
+1 
-6 SLEKEQLR
+6 
-14 RTKMTKNTM
+14 MTKNT

-80 DYEESQVENALARL
+80 DYEEAQVENALARL
-94 VWNGIHYKLVGA
+94 VWNGVHYKLAGA

-112 GKFYFVDHKHSRA
+112 GKFYFVDREHSRA

-139 YFGILISPCKVMM
+139 YFGILVSPCRVMM
-152 EEPEARV
+152 EESEARV

-164 SKLGTNDCRGWIR
+164 RKLGTNDCRGWIR
-177 RSLFQRLQEK
+177 RSVFQRLQRK
-187 HDDEILSFQ
+187 HDDEILSAQ
-196 MERLRRERHRES
+196 VERLRRERYAKASDENQDKA
-208 GGEYLDEY
+208 GEE
-216 EESVLLTDAKREI
+216 VLLRYAKREI
-229 AGKRLAEGRFYQFRM
+229 AGKRLPEGRFYQFRM
-244 AFANT
+244 AFADT

-284 LVTYSI
+284 AVMYSI
-290 FGLGRRFRG
+290 FGPGRRFRG
-299 HTVVGI
+299 DVVVGI

-316 SYTLLEHAPEDSI
+316 SYTLVEHAPEDSI

-351 RYEDLLEILG
+351 RYEDLLEVLG

-369 DGDGPDS
+369 EGLEQNTS
-376 EAFRV
+376 EEFRV

-403 LNKLLARWAF
+403 LNKLLAHWAF

-435 LKDGQVF
+435 LKDGQVVF
-442 SGSDWI
+442 SSDWI

-456 LTSKRGLCVRY
+456 LASKHGLCVRY

-485 ITARLNIDLCR
+485 IAAQLNNDLCR
-496 RSCTLTDLEIREL
+496 RNCTLTDSEVREL
-509 VQRQLRLEGTYVLH
+509 VQCQLRLEGTYVLH

-533 FDFDWVCVVEEDRFA
+533 FDFDWVCVVEEDRFP

-563 GKNKANKARDPW
+563 GKNKANKAKDPW

-599 CRAAGHAELAAQLS
+599 CRAVGQEELAAQLA

-627 QPDLTLVAEIR
+627 QPDLKLVAEIR
-638 QQIHQAPWLRHKNER
+638 QQVGQAPWLRYKNER
-653 RVSDL
+653 RCSDL

-712 FVNRVYAA
+712 FINRVYAA
-720 MVGKIAE
+720 MIGKITE
-727 RRVQLKEQLEKAKAE
+727 RREQLKEQLEKAKAE
-742 WDRVRQ
+742 WDAVRQ
-748 STDKE
+748 SSDKE

-760 TVNQA
+760 AMNQA
-765 YGACRGDEER
+765 YGTCRGDEER

-868 GGGQKHTFLFKYS
+868 GGGQKHTFLFKYRN
-881 DGKILL
+881 GKILL
-887 DDNKAKQDQPEAS
+887 DDEKTEQAEGETSTESCADSETAEA
-900 SESLAVDK
+900 AI
-908 ADGGAVPAAIVDE
+908 PAAVVDE
-921 AAEFLPTTFSDEDSN
+921 AVEFNPGAFSDEDAS
-936 DVSWVM
+936 DAPWVM

>member
-1 LTLSG
+1 
-6 SLEKEQLR
+6 
-14 RTKMTKNTM
+14 MTKNTT
-23 TNNYRIPADQLQ
+23 TNNYRIPADRLQ

-68 VASVNVP
+68 VASVSVP
-75 AEPLD
+75 TEPLD
-80 DYEESQVENALARL
+80 DYEEAQVENALARL
-94 VWNGIHYKLVGA
+94 VWNGTHYKLVGA

-112 GKFYFVDHKHSRA
+112 GKFYFVDQEHSRA

-139 YFGILISPCKVMM
+139 YFGILVSPCKVMM
-152 EEPEARV
+152 AEPDSRV

-164 SKLGTNDCRGWIR
+164 RKLGTNDCRGWIR
-177 RSLFQRLQEK
+177 RSTFRRLQQK
-187 HDDEILSFQ
+187 HDDEILSHQ
-196 MERLRRERHRES
+196 IERLRRERHAGARDED
-208 GGEYLDEY
+208 LDENQR
-216 EESVLLTDAKREI
+216 SVLLEEAKREI
-229 AGKRLAEGRFYQFRM
+229 AGKRLPERRFYQFRM
-244 AFANT
+244 AFADT
-249 QAKGAFKIM
+249 QAKGAFKVM

-263 DALEAD
+263 DALEVD
-269 FVLPESAV
+269 FVVPESAV

-284 LVTYSI
+284 AVMYSI
-290 FGLGRRFRG
+290 FGPGRRFRG
-299 HTVVGI
+299 LTVTGV
-305 REVSRQLEFES
+305 REFSRQLEFES
-316 SYTLLEHAPEDSI
+316 SYTLVEHAPEDSI

-361 HHPDRSLP
+361 HHPDKSLP
-369 DGDGPDS
+369 DGVEPDN
-376 EAFRV
+376 EEFRV

-435 LKDGQVF
+435 LKEGQVF

-448 PEHKAIVP
+448 SEDKAIVS
-456 LTSKRGLCVRY
+456 LASKRGLCVRY

-473 DLLPFGNLSDEE
+473 DLLPFENLSEDE
-485 ITARLNIDLCR
+485 IAAQLNSDLCR
-496 RSCTLTDLEIREL
+496 KNCALRASELCDLA
-509 VQRQLRLEGTYVLH
+509 QQQLRLEGSYVLH

-533 FDFDWVCVVEEDRFA
+533 FDFDWVCVVEEDRFP
-548 RFVKDRFSRGLGQQQ
+548 RFVKDRFSRGFGQQQ

-599 CRAAGHAELAAQLS
+599 CRAAGHEELAGDLAL
-613 KELQNALDSLKWQV
+613 ELQKALDSLKWQV
-627 QPDLTLVAEIR
+627 QPDLKLVAEIR
-638 QQIHQAPWLRHKNER
+638 QQVRQAPWLRCKNER

-658 PLHLEVEKT
+658 PLHLEVEGT

-693 FKALVVGEQVSREM
+693 FKALVVGEQVTREM
-707 LEDCR
+707 LADCR

-727 RRVQLKEQLEKAKAE
+727 RREQLKEQLEKAKAE
-742 WDRVRQ
+742 GDTVRQ
-748 STDKE
+748 SSDKE

-760 TVNQA
+760 ALNQA
-765 YGACRGDEER
+765 YGACRADEER
-775 GRYEMKAV
+775 GRYEMKAI

-843 HVPRL
+843 HIPRL
-848 YDGLVRTDSSGR
+848 YEGLVRTDSSGR
-860 TFLVDPLK
+860 TFLVDSLK
-868 GGGQKHTFLFKYS
+868 GGGEKHTFLFKYA

-887 DDNKAKQDQPEAS
+887 DDVKTEPTQASRELEAGDLEADSALSVSIPDDAVEFNPAAFSDAEAS
-900 SESLAVDK
+900 DA
-908 ADGGAVPAAIVDE
+908 P
-921 AAEFLPTTFSDEDSN
+921 
-936 DVSWVM
+936 WVM

>member
-1 LTLSG
+1 
-6 SLEKEQLR
+6 
-14 RTKMTKNTM
+14 MTKNTT

-80 DYEESQVENALARL
+80 DYEEAQVENALARL
-94 VWNGIHYKLVGA
+94 VWNGVHYKLVGA

-112 GKFYFVDHKHSRA
+112 GKFYFVDREHSRA

-139 YFGILISPCKVMM
+139 YFGILVSPCKVMM
-152 EEPEARV
+152 EEPEAGV

-164 SKLGTNDCRGWIR
+164 RKLGTNDCRGWIR
-177 RSLFQRLQEK
+177 RSVFHRLQQK
-187 HDDEILSFQ
+187 HDDEILLAQ
-196 MERLRRERHRES
+196 VERLRRERYGKAS
-208 GGEYLDEY
+208 DENRDQAP
-216 EESVLLTDAKREI
+216 ESVLLEDAKREV
-229 AGKRLAEGRFYQFRM
+229 AGKRLPEGRFYQFRM
-244 AFANT
+244 AFADT

-263 DALEAD
+263 DALDVD
-269 FVLPESAV
+269 FVLPDSAV

-284 LVTYSI
+284 AVMYSI
-290 FGLGRRFRG
+290 FGPGRRFRG
-299 HTVVGI
+299 NVVMGI

-316 SYTLLEHAPEDSI
+316 SYTLVEHAPEDSI

-351 RYEDLLEILG
+351 RYEDLLGILG

-369 DGDGPDS
+369 DGVEPGVDPNN
-376 EAFRV
+376 EEFRV

-435 LKDGQVF
+435 LKDGQVVA
-442 SGSDWI
+442 GSDWI

-456 LTSKRGLCVRY
+456 LASKHGLCVRY

-473 DLLPFGNLSDEE
+473 DLLPFGNLADDE
-485 ITARLNIDLCR
+485 IVAQLNNDLCR
-496 RSCTLTDLEIREL
+496 RNCTLTDSETRQL

-533 FDFDWVCVVEEDRFA
+533 FDFDWVCVVEEDRFP

-563 GKNKANKARDPW
+563 GKNKANKAKDPW

-599 CRAAGHAELAAQLS
+599 CRAAGHEELAAELAL
-613 KELQNALDSLKWQV
+613 ELQNALDSLKWQV
-627 QPDLTLVAEIR
+627 QPDLKLVAEIR
-638 QQIHQAPWLRHKNER
+638 QQVRQAPWLRYKNER

-658 PLHLEVEKT
+658 PLHLEVERT

-693 FKALVVGEQVSREM
+693 FKALVVGERVTREM

-720 MVGKIAE
+720 MVGKIAA
-727 RRVQLKEQLEKAKAE
+727 RREQLKEQLEKAKAE
-742 WDRVRQ
+742 WETIRQ
-748 STDKE
+748 SSDKE

-760 TVNQA
+760 TMNHA

-868 GGGQKHTFLFKYS
+868 GGGQKHTFLFKYR

-887 DDNKAKQDQPEAS
+887 DDEKTEQAEAETS
-900 SESLAVDK
+900 TESCAESETAE
-908 ADGGAVPAAIVDE
+908 AAIQAANVDE
-921 AAEFLPTTFSDEDSN
+921 AVEFNPGAFSDEDAS
-936 DVSWVM
+936 DAPWVM

>member
-1 LTLSG
+1 
-6 SLEKEQLR
+6 
-14 RTKMTKNTM
+14 M
-23 TNNYRIPADQLQ
+23 IAD
-35 NLEIDRNGRVAP
+35 
-47 RLHDLEP
+47 
-54 LKNTLLSVLYPGIK
+54 
-68 VASVNVP
+68 
-75 AEPLD
+75 
-80 DYEESQVENALARL
+80 
-94 VWNGIHYKLVGA
+94 
-106 SGSAKK
+106 
-112 GKFYFVDHKHSRA
+112 
-125 IAERFQHWP
+125 RFQHWP

-139 YFGILISPCKVMM
+139 YFGILVSPCKVMM
-152 EEPEARV
+152 EEPDSRV

-164 SKLGTNDCRGWIR
+164 RELGTNDCRGWIR
-177 RSLFQRLQEK
+177 RSVFRHLQQK
-187 HDDEILSFQ
+187 HDDELFSAHV
-196 MERLRRERHRES
+196 ERLRREPRANTA
-208 GGEYLDEY
+208 GENLDEQR
-216 EESVLLTDAKREI
+216 VHALLADAKREI
-229 AGKRLAEGRFYQFRM
+229 AAKHLPEGRFYQFRM
-244 AFANT
+244 AFAET
-249 QAKGAFKIM
+249 QAKGAFKVM

-263 DALEAD
+263 DALEVD

-284 LVTYSI
+284 AVIYSI
-290 FGLGRRFRG
+290 FGPGRRFRG
-299 HTVVGI
+299 DVVVGI

-316 SYTLLEHAPEDSI
+316 SYTLVEHAPEDSI

-338 KQVAKLSEAVGEG
+338 NQVAKLSEALGEG
-351 RYEDLLEILG
+351 RYQDLLEVLV
-361 HHPDRSLP
+361 HHPNRSLP
-369 DGDGPDS
+369 DGLEPDN
-376 EAFRV
+376 EEFPV

-456 LTSKRGLCVRY
+456 LTSTRGLCVRH

-473 DLLPFGNLSDEE
+473 DLLPFGNLSDDE
-485 ITARLNIDLCR
+485 IAAQLNSDLCR
-496 RSCTLTDLEIREL
+496 QNSALTAAEIREL
-509 VQRQLRLEGTYVLH
+509 AQRQLRLEGTYILH

-533 FDFDWVCVVEEDRFA
+533 FDFDWVCVVEEDRFP

-563 GKNKANKARDPW
+563 GKNKAHKARDPW

-599 CRAAGHAELAAQLS
+599 CRAAGHEELAAQLALEHQ
-613 KELQNALDSLKWQV
+613 KALDSLKWQV
-627 QPDLTLVAEIR
+627 EPDLKLVAEIR
-638 QQIHQAPWLRHKNER
+638 QQVRQAPWLRYKNER

-658 PLHLEVEKT
+658 PSHLQVEST

-681 EDLLINKAPIEA
+681 EDVLIHKAPIEA
-693 FKALVVGEQVSREM
+693 FKALVAGEQVTREM

-727 RRVQLKEQLEKAKAE
+727 RREQLKGQLEKAKAE
-742 WDRVRQ
+742 WYTARH

-760 TVNQA
+760 ALHQA
-765 YGACRGDEER
+765 HGTRHAVEER
-775 GRYEMKAV
+775 SRHEMKAI
-783 LAFIRIWAQNK
+783 LAFLRIWAQNK
-794 AENRMG
+794 SENRMG

-848 YDGLVRTDSSGR
+848 YDGSIHTDSSGR
-860 TFLVDPLK
+860 TFLVDPLN
-868 GGGQKHTFLFKYS
+868 GGEQKQMFLFKYK
-881 DGKILL
+881 DGRILL
-887 DDNKAKQDQPEAS
+887 DDDKPERGPAETS
-900 SESLAVDK
+900 TESCAESD
-908 ADGGAVPAAIVDE
+908 AAESRIAATVVDE
-921 AAEFLPTTFSDEDSN
+921 AVEFNPGAFSDEDAS
-936 DVSWVM
+936 DVTWVA